1 MATST
6 APATLGDNIEDSI
19 TDFLNS
25 FTIGKDLEWS
35 DLFFYIYM
43 DYTSSELITGIDSIT
58 TCSLVGDG
66 STIATPGT
74 TIDIDEDQRIR
85 ARTITV
91 NVT

>member
-1 MATST
+1 
-6 APATLGDNIEDSI
+6 
-19 TDFLNS
+19 
-25 FTIGKDLEWS
+25 
-35 DLFFYIYM
+35 M
-43 DYTSSELITGIDSIT
+43 DYTTSELITGINSIT
-58 TCSLVGDG
+58 TCSLIGDG